1 MTIPI
6 LQLTC
11 SELSAELARRFDRG
25 TFHARAIYREIFKN
39 GNRSFTNAP
48 EFAQSGNFSKQL
60 MQEISVPVF
69 IITSVQE
76 DGVCKFATKLDD
88 NAIIESVIIPG
99 PKRTTLCVSSQVG
112 CKMGC
117 TFCATGR
124 RGFQRNCSVE
134 EIVAQVFVAT
144 FTFKRPVDNIVFMG
158 MGEPFDNFSNVLQA
172 IHVVSD
178 QQGFDIP
185 QSRIT
190 ISTAGHCDGI
200 FALANIPHAKIK
212 LAVSI
217 NAPNDELRS
226 AIMPINRRFPL
237 ARLKEQLRGFPLGK
251 RGTIF
256 IEYVLFAGLND
267 SRESAQELADFLA
280 GLAVRINLIPY
291 NQTGGNS
298 FASPT
303 HNHVRRF
310 ASWLAEHKLFVR
322 IRQLYGRGICAAC
335 GQLRAEVN

>member
-11 SELSAELARRFDRG
+11 NELSAELGLRFDKG

-69 IITSVQE
+69 AITSVQE
-76 DGVCKFATKLDD
+76 DCVCKFATKLDD
-88 NAIIESVIIPG
+88 SAIIESVIIPG
-99 PKRTTLCVSSQVG
+99 PKRTTLCVSSQAG

-134 EIVAQVFVAT
+134 EIVAQVFIST

-158 MGEPFDNFSNVLQA
+158 MGEPLDNFSNVMQA
-172 IHVVSD
+172 IYVMSD
-178 QQGFDIP
+178 QRGFDIP

-200 FALANIPHAKIK
+200 FALANIRYAKIR
-212 LAVSI
+212 LAVSL
-217 NAPNDELRS
+217 NASNDGLRN
-226 AIMPINRRFPL
+226 ALMPINKRFPL
-237 ARLKEQLRGFPLGK
+237 ARLKEQLRRFPLGK
-251 RGTIF
+251 RGIIF
-256 IEYVLFAGLND
+256 IEYVLFEGLND
-267 SRESAQELADFLA
+267 SREAAQELADFVT

-291 NQTGGNS
+291 NQTSGNN

-303 HNHVRRF
+303 HNRVKRF

-322 IRQLYGRGICAAC
+322 IRQSYGRGICAAC
-335 GQLRAEVN
+335 GQLRAEAK